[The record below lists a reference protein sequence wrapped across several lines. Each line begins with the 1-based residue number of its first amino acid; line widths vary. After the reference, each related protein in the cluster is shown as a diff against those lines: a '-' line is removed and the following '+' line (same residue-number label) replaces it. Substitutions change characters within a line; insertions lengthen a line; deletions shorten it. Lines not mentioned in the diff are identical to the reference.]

1 MKPILKLQDASK
13 IYRQGGVKTVGIEAV
28 NLEIYPHDFVAITG
42 RSGCGKSTLL
52 NILGCMDE
60 LTSGSYFFDGEDI
73 TRLKS
78 RAGAALRNEKIGYVF
93 QAFNLVN
100 EISALENVC
109 MPLGYAGVSKRER
122 DAVAHE
128 LLARVGMAE
137 KANKRPV
144 NLSGGEQQR
153 VAIARALARSP
164 RVLLADEPT
173 GNLDKAN
180 SLAIMELFSSFNRSG
195 MTIVMV
201 THSPDVA
208 AYASRQIH
216 ICDGKSLNPFWEEH
230 IIAVQSNKVTA

>member
-208 AYASRQIH
+208 TYASRQIH
-216 ICDGKSLNPFWEEH
+216 ICDGK
-230 IIAVQSNKVTA
+230 IIESFLGD

>member
-216 ICDGKSLNPFWEEH
+216 ICDGK
-230 IIAVQSNKVTA
+230 II

>member
-208 AYASRQIH
+208 TYASRQIH
-216 ICDGKSLNPFWEEH
+216 ICDGK
-230 IIAVQSNKVTA
+230 IIESFLGGTYYISPIK

>member
-78 RAGAALRNEKIGYVF
+78 KAGAALRNEKIGYVF

-208 AYASRQIH
+208 AYARRQIH
-216 ICDGKSLNPFWEEH
+216 ICDGK
-230 IIAVQSNKVTA
+230 IIESFLGGTY

>member
-52 NILGCMDE
+52 NILGCM
-60 LTSGSYFFDGEDI
+60 
-73 TRLKS
+73 
-78 RAGAALRNEKIGYVF
+78 EKIGYVF

-216 ICDGKSLNPFWEEH
+216 ICDGK
-230 IIAVQSNKVTA
+230 IIESFLGGTY

>member
-1 MKPILKLQDASK
+1 M
-13 IYRQGGVKTVGIEAV
+13 KTVGIEAV

-201 THSPDVA
+201 THSVKA
-208 AYASRQIH
+208 ACSAKRVLFIK
-216 ICDGKSLNPFWEEH
+216 DGEVFHQLYRGQCTDEQLYQK
-230 IIAVQSNKVTA
+230 IADTLTMLQAGGDRT